1 MFPGP
6 SVNLPTGD
14 RFSQLLERKLGM
26 DMQSTSSYP
35 SLDTSQQPNMAFNAF
50 QPNRPYQPPSTDS
63 FQNQTWDRL
72 AVEANLQDYRQ
83 VHIAPDLVAPA
94 LPAGFFPYNSQTMP
108 YDTNTKNQ
116 PQPQAQ
122 DYMTGAPFPAGNGVS
137 PQQRYLPYM
146 PYQGGFDNP
155 LTTSTFPQASPLPT
169 STRSSPS
176 THSHQLITPTHPI
189 VPDMSW
195 STQYMNVQPQIQG
208 VQYSNS
214 VPPPSTRPQAI
225 PSPAGQSIYTGYQPR
240 PQSSGRAHDSTNS
253 APQAS
258 PSERSRLAGMSGSM
272 GAMPIAHS
280 QSLPGPGSEAVN
292 MNGVWSREMHPSS
305 SYSSGAGST
314 TQVLPAQISRSPSQ
328 MKRSPIDGL
337 PTSLPSAPVLSKR
350 SRSPHHNSQGS
361 SSSNGRSPA
370 SSSTATDI
378 KPKRP
383 KLSIPHPMPLDQHE
397 HEDEHDEDEKKV
409 VIACH
414 TCRARK
420 LK

>member
-1 MFPGP
+1 
-6 SVNLPTGD
+6 
-14 RFSQLLERKLGM
+14 
-26 DMQSTSSYP
+26 MQSTSSYP
-35 SLDTSQQPNMAFNAF
+35 SLDTSQQPNMAFNTF
-50 QPNRPYQPPSTDS
+50 PNQTYQPPSNDN

-108 YDTNTKNQ
+108 YDNKNQ
-116 PQPQAQ
+116 SQTQPQLQAQAQ
-122 DYMTGAPFPAGNGVS
+122 DFRAGTPFSARNGVS

-146 PYQGGFDNP
+146 PYQGGFDSSM
-155 LTTSTFPQASPLPT
+155 TTSTFAQASPLPT

-176 THSHQLITPTHPI
+176 TNSHQLITPQTATHPI

-195 STQYMNVQPQIQG
+195 SSQYMNAQPQIQG

-214 VPPPSTRPQAI
+214 VPPPSTRPQTI

-240 PQSSGRAHDSTNS
+240 PQSGGRAHDSSNL

-258 PSERSRLAGMSGSM
+258 PSDRSRLAGMSGSM

-292 MNGVWSREMHPSS
+292 MNGMWSREMHPSS
-305 SYSSGAGST
+305 SYSSGTGST

-328 MKRSPIDGL
+328 TKRSPIDGL
-337 PTSLPSAPVLSKR
+337 PTSLPSAPVISKR

-370 SSSTATDI
+370 TSSTATDT

>member
-1 MFPGP
+1 
-6 SVNLPTGD
+6 
-14 RFSQLLERKLGM
+14 
-26 DMQSTSSYP
+26 MQSTSSYP

-137 PQQRYLPYM
+137 PQPYM

-253 APQAS
+253 AP
-258 PSERSRLAGMSGSM
+258 
-272 GAMPIAHS
+272 
-280 QSLPGPGSEAVN
+280 PGWQE
-292 MNGVWSREMHPSS
+292 
-305 SYSSGAGST
+305 
-314 TQVLPAQISRSPSQ
+314 
-328 MKRSPIDGL
+328 
-337 PTSLPSAPVLSKR
+337 
-350 SRSPHHNSQGS
+350 
-361 SSSNGRSPA
+361 
-370 SSSTATDI
+370 
-378 KPKRP
+378 
-383 KLSIPHPMPLDQHE
+383 
-397 HEDEHDEDEKKV
+397 
-409 VIACH
+409 
-414 TCRARK
+414 
-420 LK
+420 

>member
-1 MFPGP
+1 MFSAP

-26 DMQSTSSYP
+26 DMQSTPSFP
-35 SLDTSQQPNMAFNAF
+35 SLDSSQQPGMAFNAF
-50 QPNRPYQPPSTDS
+50 TPNRPFHPPSADNY
-63 FQNQTWDRL
+63 QNQTWDRL

-94 LPAGFFPYNSQTMP
+94 LPANFFPYNSQTMS
-108 YDTNTKNQ
+108 YDTKTQPQ

-122 DYMTGAPFPAGNGVS
+122 EYRAGTPFSACNGVS
-137 PQQRYLPYM
+137 EQQRYMPYM
-146 PYQGGFDNP
+146 SYQGGFDGS

-176 THSHQLITPTHPI
+176 TNSHQLITPQSATHPI
-189 VPDMSW
+189 VPDMLW
-195 STQYMNVQPQIQG
+195 STQYMNVRPQIQG
-208 VQYSNS
+208 VQYSHS
-214 VPPPSTRPQAI
+214 VPPPSTRPQAN
-225 PSPAGQSIYTGYQPR
+225 PSPAGQSIYTGYQPTQ
-240 PQSSGRAHDSTNS
+240 QSGGRSHDSANPATS
-253 APQAS
+253 
-258 PSERSRLAGMSGSM
+258 SERSRLAAMSGSM
-272 GAMPIAHS
+272 GAMPMGHS

-292 MNGVWSREMHPSS
+292 MNGIWSREIHPSS
-305 SYSSGAGST
+305 SYSSGSGST
-314 TQVLPAQISRSPSQ
+314 TQVLPAQMSRSPAQ
-328 MKRSPIDGL
+328 MKRSPMDGL
-337 PTSLPSAPVLSKR
+337 PTSLPSAPVISKR

-370 SSSTATDI
+370 SSSTATDT

-383 KLSIPHPMPLDQHE
+383 KLSISHAMPLDQHD